1 MAVTPI
7 YEYSAKDS
15 AILAGTLTM
24 FKGDDDS
31 DFLPWQGIRELGDI
45 GSTGSFIEQTT
56 LEDKT
61 KRYLGGMK
69 DTQEAEM
76 SFAWYADDANHKK
89 LRDYAI
95 AGKSVDIKVQFPNGV
110 VAAFHAA
117 LSGFAFSSGGNEDVI
132 TAKVSLRMSG
142 DPTWTDPA

>member
-1 MAVTPI
+1 MALTPI
-7 YEYSAKDS
+7 YSYTPKDA

-24 FKGDDDS
+24 FKGDDDE
-31 DFLPWQGIRELGDI
+31 DFLPWQGIKELGDI

-56 LEDKT
+56 LEDT
-61 KRYLGGMK
+61 AKRYIGGMK

-110 VAAFHAA
+110 VAQFHAA
-117 LSGFAFSSGGNEDVI
+117 LSGFAFSSGGNEDFI
-132 TAKVSLRMSG
+132 TAKVSMRMSG
-142 DPTWTDPA
+142 EPTWTDPS